1 MKILVL
7 VVMLLLNCANLVF
20 AADVVEQPEKVV
32 VFTINDTID
41 DGSLA
46 MVKKAYQTAEKE
58 HAKLII
64 MQMDTFGGAVDAAT
78 KIRDIILD
86 SDIPTVCLI
95 KNRAW
100 SAGALIALAHNN
112 IAMTKSAS
120 IGAAEPIPATE
131 KTISALKAEFASTA
145 EKTGR
150 NARLAEAMVDKT
162 LGYKNYAKPGQILSL
177 TQEAAHKEGIVNL
190 SAQDVDGVIKE
201 LAVKNPQNI
210 TVEKTFKETLLGWL
224 GNPAVKS
231 ILITVIMLGIIT
243 EIKTAGTGIAGLV
256 AVIAGVG
263 VFGVGL
269 ISDSGAYLPILIFL
283 LGVGLLVLEL
293 FIPGFGISGI
303 LGILFIVASFF
314 LTLGGGVAAIKWI
327 AFSLLLTALGIY
339 ILSKYLP
346 NSSIY
351 NRIVLKSSS
360 TVSIQ
365 ETHRKDVL
373 LGQIGITVTM
383 MRPAG
388 KIKIGEIT
396 YDALTEGDFL
406 QPDTQVIVSKVVGEK
421 IYISK
426 YYGEL

>member
-1 MKILVL
+1 MRILALVL
-7 VVMLLLNCANLVF
+7 ILLLNFCGLTS
-20 AADVVEQPEKVV
+20 AAQATEPQKVV
-32 VFTINDTID
+32 VFQIDGTID
-41 DGSLA
+41 DSSLA
-46 MVKKAYQTAEKE
+46 MVKKAYQKAEQE
-58 HAKLII
+58 NASLIV

-78 KIRDIILD
+78 KIRDIIID
-86 SDIPTVCLI
+86 SKIPTVCLV

-100 SAGALIALAHNN
+100 SAGALIALAHKD

-162 LGYKNYAKPGQILSL
+162 LGYKDYAKPGQILSL
-177 TQEAAHKEGIVNL
+177 TQVAANKEGIAEH
-190 SAQDVDGVIKE
+190 SAQDVDEVIKQ
-201 LAVKNPQNI
+201 LNVANPQKI

-231 ILITVIMLGIIT
+231 ILLTVIMLGIIT
-243 EIKTAGTGIAGLV
+243 EIKAAGTGIAGLI
-256 AVIAGVG
+256 AVIAGVA
-263 VFGVGL
+263 VFGAGL

-283 LGVGLLVLEL
+283 LGVGLLVLEI

-303 LGILFIVASFF
+303 LGILFIIVSFF
-314 LTLGGGVAAIKWI
+314 LTLGGGVAAIKWV
-327 AFSLLLTALGIY
+327 ALSLLMTAVGIY

-351 NRIVLKSSS
+351 KRIVLKSNSS
-360 TVSIQ
+360 LPVEQSP
-365 ETHRKDVL
+365 HRDEL
-373 LGQIGITVTM
+373 LGQTGVTVTM

-388 KIKIGEIT
+388 KVKIGERT

-406 QPDTQVIVSKVVGEK
+406 QANVQVVVSKVVGEK
-421 IYISK
+421 IYVSGK
-426 YYGEL
+426 

>member
-7 VVMLLLNCANLVF
+7 VLMLLFNFVGMVSASQP
-20 AADVVEQPEKVV
+20 AAQSEKVV

-46 MVKKAYQTAEKE
+46 TVKKAYQTAEQE

-86 SDIPTVCLI
+86 SDIPTVCLV

-150 NARLAEAMVDKT
+150 NARMAEAMVDKT
-162 LGYKNYAKPGQILSL
+162 LGYKSYAKPGQILSL
-177 TQEAAHKEGIVNL
+177 TQDAAHKEGIVNL
-190 SAQDVDGVIKE
+190 SAQDVDGIIKE
-201 LAVKNPQNI
+201 LDIKNPQKV

-327 AFSLLLTALGIY
+327 ALSLVMTTLGIY
-339 ILSKYLP
+339 VLSKYLP

-360 TVSIQ
+360 TLSIQ
-365 ETHRKDVL
+365 QTHHKDIL
-373 LGQIGITVTM
+373 LGQIGITITM

-388 KIKIGEIT
+388 KVKIGDIT

-406 QPDTQVIVSKVVGEK
+406 QPHTQIIVSKVVGEK

-426 YYGEL
+426 YVS

>member
-1 MKILVL
+1 MRILALVL
-7 VVMLLLNCANLVF
+7 ILLLNFCGLTS
-20 AADVVEQPEKVV
+20 AAQATEPQKVV
-32 VFTINDTID
+32 VFQIDGTID
-41 DGSLA
+41 DSSLA
-46 MVKKAYQTAEKE
+46 MVKKAYQKAEQE
-58 HAKLII
+58 NASLIV

-78 KIRDIILD
+78 KIRDIIID
-86 SDIPTVCLI
+86 SKIPTVCLV

-100 SAGALIALAHNN
+100 SAGALIALAHKD

-162 LGYKNYAKPGQILSL
+162 LGYKDYAKPGQILSL
-177 TQEAAHKEGIVNL
+177 TQVAANKEGIAEH
-190 SAQDVDGVIKE
+190 SAQDVDEVIKQ
-201 LAVKNPQNI
+201 LNVTNPQKI

-231 ILITVIMLGIIT
+231 ILLTVIMLGIIT
-243 EIKTAGTGIAGLV
+243 EIKAAGTGIAGLI
-256 AVIAGVG
+256 AVIAGVA
-263 VFGVGL
+263 VFGAGL

-283 LGVGLLVLEL
+283 LGVGLLVLEI

-303 LGILFIVASFF
+303 LGILFIIVSFF
-314 LTLGGGVAAIKWI
+314 LTLGGGVAAIKWV
-327 AFSLLLTALGIY
+327 ALSLLMTAVGIY

-351 NRIVLKSSS
+351 KRIVLKSNSS
-360 TVSIQ
+360 LPVEQSP
-365 ETHRKDVL
+365 HRDEL
-373 LGQIGITVTM
+373 LGQTGVTVTM

-388 KIKIGEIT
+388 KVKIGERT

-406 QPDTQVIVSKVVGEK
+406 QANVQVVVSKVVGEK
-421 IYISK
+421 IYVSGK
-426 YYGEL
+426 